1 MERVPKLPMVFLLG
15 FNSLYLGV
23 NYLWISFESLILP
36 TQIGNLVPEYRMGLI
51 LGIVAAVG
59 AGSGILGNLLSGY
72 LSDRIRIL
80 GSRRAP
86 FIAIGVALAT
96 VTVLLEGLFV
106 SSLLVIVVGYIFLQ
120 VFSNIAIGSVQPVV
134 AETVSADQR
143 GISAGFNGLFTF
155 TGSALGF
162 GITGFLMTYYSQTVA
177 MYSIAAGLIITGTG
191 AIITLIYGKISP
203 MREHHI
209 HISGLMHM
217 PKDLRSFQR
226 LTAGS
231 FMVFMGVTG
240 LTYFELYFF
249 KQVLNVTNPQI
260 YVAVA
265 GIVVLAISAVVT
277 VALGHFSDRIGRW
290 RIMAADAAFAAIPT
304 ALIPFFR
311 SFYVFLILG
320 ALIGSSYGTFY
331 SVSSAMAGDLAPK
344 QEAGKYMALFNLAL
358 AGASTISPLIYGSI
372 LFLLSSSVHYSY
384 VALFSTSSAFYL
396 IGSVLILNA
405 SRFSGSVG
413 KPLRNMLTK
422 SGT

>member
-1 MERVPKLPMVFLLG
+1 MEGVPKLPMGFLLG

-36 TQIGNLVPEYRMGLI
+36 TQIGNLVPEYRMGLV

-59 AGSGILGNLLSGY
+59 AGSGIFGNLLSGY
-72 LSDRIRIL
+72 LGDRIRIL

-86 FIAIGVALAT
+86 YIGIGVALAT
-96 VTVLLEGLFV
+96 VTVFLDSFFA
-106 SSLLVIVVGYIFLQ
+106 SSLYVIVVGYIFLQ
-120 VFSNIAIGSVQPVV
+120 VFSNIAVGSVQPVV

-162 GITGFLMTYYSQTVA
+162 GITGFLMTYYSETVA
-177 MYSIAAGLIITGTG
+177 IYSIAAGLIITGTG
-191 AIITLIYGKISP
+191 AIVTLIYGKISP
-203 MREHHI
+203 MREHRI
-209 HISGLMHM
+209 HISGLRHM

-226 LTAGS
+226 LVAGS

-249 KQVLNVTNPQI
+249 KQVLNVIDPQI
-260 YVAVA
+260 YVAIA

-277 VALGHFSDRIGRW
+277 VLFGRFSDKIGRW
-290 RIMAADAAFAAIPT
+290 RIMIADAAFAAVPT

-311 SFYVFLILG
+311 SFYIFLVLG
-320 ALIGSSYGTFY
+320 ILIGSSYGTFY

-358 AGASTISPLIYGSI
+358 AGASTVSPLIYGSI
-372 LFLLSSSVHYSY
+372 LFVLSSSVHYSY
-384 VALFSTSSAFYL
+384 VALFSTSSVFYL
-396 IGSVLILNA
+396 IGSVII
-405 SRFSGSVG
+405 FSGSRLSG
-413 KPLRNMLTK
+413 NIGRPIRYPKQDSRN
-422 SGT
+422 